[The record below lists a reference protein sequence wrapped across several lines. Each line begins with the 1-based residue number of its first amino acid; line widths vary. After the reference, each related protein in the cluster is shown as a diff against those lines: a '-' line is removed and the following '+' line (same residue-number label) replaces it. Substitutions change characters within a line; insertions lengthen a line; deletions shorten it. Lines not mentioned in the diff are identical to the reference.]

1 MVRGAAG
8 ALMESVAATNPNPN
22 PNPNPNLD
30 GERGRDVLG
39 RTQRYA
45 QLRSRL
51 LLVHHEGL
59 AIEEPLSE
67 GGRGLDAG

>member
-1 MVRGAAG
+1 MVARGG
-8 ALMESVAATNPNPN
+8 DGGGTRER
-22 PNPNPNLD
+22 LD
-30 GERGRDVLG
+30 GERGCDVLG